1 MCLLGKSFG
10 DLGIYPNEDESPVKE
25 KLCKK
30 IESEKAYSELQGQ
43 EGWAKYERIMGWS
56 GSLMIKGT

>member
-43 EGWAKYERIMGWS
+43 EG
-56 GSLMIKGT
+56 